1 MGSTVAKT
9 IFHSTTTETIDINGV
24 KQQAIRKLAE
34 NHVTDY
40 SHRILT
46 AAANQV
52 STVLTF
58 GASNAGGQVSADNVS
73 YVRVSNLDDTDS
85 VRLVINMTDPA
96 NGSFHIELPPL
107 KSHMVC
113 TKSAVIVPNGQNFAA
128 YGTVSN
134 IQIATP
140 ATSPIDIELFLVSK

>member
-24 KQQAIRKLAE
+24 KQQAIRKLSE
-34 NHVTDY
+34 TPVTDY

-46 AAANQV
+46 VAANTT
-52 STVLTF
+52 STILTF
-58 GASNAGGQVSADNVS
+58 GASNAGGQVSADDVS
-73 YVRVSNLDDTDS
+73 YVRVSNLDDTHS
-85 VRLVINMTDPA
+85 IRLTINMTAAA

-128 YGTVSN
+128 YGTVAN
-134 IQIATP
+134 IQVTTP
-140 ATSPIDIELFLVSK
+140 DSSAVDIELFLVSK

>member
-24 KQQAIRKLAE
+24 KQQAIRKLSE
-34 NHVTDY
+34 TPISDY
-40 SHRILT
+40 NHRILT
-46 AAANQV
+46 VPADAT

-58 GASNAGGQVSADNVS
+58 GASNAGGQVSANDVS
-73 YVRVSNLDDTDS
+73 YVRISNLDDTNAL
-85 VRLVINMTDPA
+85 RLTINLSAPA

-113 TKSAVIVPNGQNFAA
+113 TKNAVIVPNGQNFAA
-128 YGTVSN
+128 YSTIAN
-134 IQIATP
+134 IQVTTP
-140 ATSPIDIELFLVSK
+140 ESSTVDIELFLVSK